1 MRWQKYI
8 ESPGNIFLVLI
19 LIVFAFACSRKNSR
33 QFRMIL
39 SSGSGIDFVNR
50 VVDGEDANILDYLYF
65 YNGGGVSVGDI
76 NSDSLPDLFF
86 IANQQSNALYL
97 NQGNLKF
104 KNITVEAGV
113 AGHSDWNTGSVMADV
128 NGDGLL
134 DIYVLAV
141 VGVCGFDGRNELY
154 INQGDGTF
162 KEEAVRYGLD
172 FDTYSGSAAFFD
184 YDKDGDLDMYLLNQ
198 AVHTANSY
206 GPSSL
211 RYEQNYESGDR
222 LMENQGGRFVDV
234 SEKAGM
240 LGGPIG
246 YGLGLGI
253 ADFNN
258 DGWDDIYVGN
268 DFHEDDYYYINNGDG
283 TFSEQLKN
291 HFGMV
296 SRFSIGNDIADING
310 DGFMDIITLDILPE
324 DERTLKASK
333 GDDPIDV
340 QQRRARLGYHPQY
353 MRNMLQIN
361 NGGGFFSETAF
372 MSGVAASDWSWSP
385 LFADLDQD
393 GILDLFISTGIHRR
407 PNDLDYIKF
416 ISSDQIRSKLS
427 KTQLVDTEVLNA
439 MPEGIV
445 HNYVFRGEGECF
457 RNMSGQWMP
466 ADTFKSN
473 GSAYADLDNDGDL
486 DLVVN
491 NYGNSPVI
499 YQNLNS
505 KAHNYLKIRFGY
517 RDKNR
522 FGIGTRVLLF
532 EKEKLQT
539 RHLHCTR
546 GFQSSVEPVL
556 HFGLGGSE
564 TVDSL
569 IIIWPDN
576 TCQKLEQ
583 VAVNQ
588 ALNISPSENLR
599 QFNWAR
605 LQPVRERWF
614 GPPDTKKIIKTA
626 HDENIYE
633 DFLREKLIPY
643 KISAE
648 GPALAVGDVN
658 ADGLQDVYLGAS
670 KFIPARLFVQTRN
683 GFAVIETPD
692 FVADRIMEDVDAHFS
707 DLDGDG
713 DLDLFVV
720 SAGGEFFDQMPELKD
735 RIYFNDGNGHFTR
748 DEQAVPD
755 YFENG
760 SVARM
765 ADYDSDGDM
774 DIFVAGRAVSYGFG
788 EIPSSYLLEN
798 DGQGTFFFSDQPA
811 LENAGMVTDAVWNDF
826 NGDQMPDLILVGE
839 WMSPQFFSNE
849 NGSFSNVTLKYL
861 PESIEGLW
869 RAIQPVDM
877 NRDGKTDYLLGNWGL
892 NSRFH
897 SSREFP
903 LKMYVDDFDGNGR
916 VETLVAMEKEGNY
929 YPVNSKDE
937 IDSQLEG
944 MTGDRFTHYRD
955 FAGKTME
962 EVFGKEVLENASL
975 LEVNTLASGYLR
987 NDGGFFSFIPLEGKF
1002 QISPINQFLVDDF
1015 NADGKEDVLT
1025 AANFLGVSPYH
1036 GRFVSNTGTI
1046 MSGDGRILNGLETGI
1061 NFSQKE
1067 IRRIVRIRV
1076 ESEDYLL
1083 AAVNNDS
1090 LLWYRIESMMN
1101 QEP

>member
-1 MRWQKYI
+1 
-8 ESPGNIFLVLI
+8 
-19 LIVFAFACSRKNSR
+19 
-33 QFRMIL
+33 MIL

-427 KTQLVDTEVLNA
+427 KTQLVDTEV
-439 MPEGIV
+439 
-445 HNYVFRGEGECF
+445 
-457 RNMSGQWMP
+457 
-466 ADTFKSN
+466 
-473 GSAYADLDNDGDL
+473 
-486 DLVVN
+486 
-491 NYGNSPVI
+491 
-499 YQNLNS
+499 
-505 KAHNYLKIRFGY
+505 
-517 RDKNR
+517 
-522 FGIGTRVLLF
+522 
-532 EKEKLQT
+532 
-539 RHLHCTR
+539 
-546 GFQSSVEPVL
+546 
-556 HFGLGGSE
+556 
-564 TVDSL
+564 
-569 IIIWPDN
+569 
-576 TCQKLEQ
+576 
-583 VAVNQ
+583 
-588 ALNISPSENLR
+588 
-599 QFNWAR
+599 
-605 LQPVRERWF
+605 
-614 GPPDTKKIIKTA
+614 
-626 HDENIYE
+626 
-633 DFLREKLIPY
+633 
-643 KISAE
+643 
-648 GPALAVGDVN
+648 
-658 ADGLQDVYLGAS
+658 
-670 KFIPARLFVQTRN
+670 
-683 GFAVIETPD
+683 
-692 FVADRIMEDVDAHFS
+692 
-707 DLDGDG
+707 
-713 DLDLFVV
+713 
-720 SAGGEFFDQMPELKD
+720 
-735 RIYFNDGNGHFTR
+735 
-748 DEQAVPD
+748 
-755 YFENG
+755 
-760 SVARM
+760 
-765 ADYDSDGDM
+765 
-774 DIFVAGRAVSYGFG
+774 
-788 EIPSSYLLEN
+788 
-798 DGQGTFFFSDQPA
+798 
-811 LENAGMVTDAVWNDF
+811 
-826 NGDQMPDLILVGE
+826 
-839 WMSPQFFSNE
+839 
-849 NGSFSNVTLKYL
+849 
-861 PESIEGLW
+861 
-869 RAIQPVDM
+869 
-877 NRDGKTDYLLGNWGL
+877 
-892 NSRFH
+892 
-897 SSREFP
+897 
-903 LKMYVDDFDGNGR
+903 
-916 VETLVAMEKEGNY
+916 
-929 YPVNSKDE
+929 
-937 IDSQLEG
+937 
-944 MTGDRFTHYRD
+944 
-955 FAGKTME
+955 
-962 EVFGKEVLENASL
+962 
-975 LEVNTLASGYLR
+975 
-987 NDGGFFSFIPLEGKF
+987 
-1002 QISPINQFLVDDF
+1002 
-1015 NADGKEDVLT
+1015 
-1025 AANFLGVSPYH
+1025 
-1036 GRFVSNTGTI
+1036 
-1046 MSGDGRILNGLETGI
+1046 
-1061 NFSQKE
+1061 
-1067 IRRIVRIRV
+1067 
-1076 ESEDYLL
+1076 
-1083 AAVNNDS
+1083 
-1090 LLWYRIESMMN
+1090 
-1101 QEP
+1101 